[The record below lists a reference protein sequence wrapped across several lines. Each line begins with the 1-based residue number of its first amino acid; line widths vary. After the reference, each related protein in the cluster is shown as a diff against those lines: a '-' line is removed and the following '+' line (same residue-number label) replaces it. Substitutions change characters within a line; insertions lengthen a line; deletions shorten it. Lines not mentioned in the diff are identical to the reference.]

1 MEQDDMSH
9 EDLGSRDSLHD
20 RRRLLK
26 LGAAVTGGLIFGFG
40 GLSLA
45 QEDPKALAAAEEA
58 AWKAASAAMKRSAA
72 NGVAVIVPGADDVA
86 GRAVLAEALK
96 DLIPLVESPGAF
108 SQRDLAPMC
117 SYLLEAVW
125 VCASAQ
131 RAQAKPGETL
141 VLLDPQGKRIAG
153 AKVDLLKPK
162 EVEAALEKL
171 LRGGER
177 LKERA
182 KRARQDEA
190 TAALV
195 KSLLGKEQQPRR
207 DAYQKLI
214 SDDEAFLRAAP
225 ALLEAM
231 ESASGKQLDLL
242 REVFG
247 SRYWNQQQRTRG
259 FPYGVEWKIEATEPE
274 PCPPCGMARPTM
286 SGRTFLR
293 FFAPAK

>member
-1 MEQDDMSH
+1 MEQDDDMSDD
-9 EDLGSRDSLHD
+9 DLDSLHD

-26 LGAAVTGGLIFGFG
+26 LGAALSGGLIFGFG
-40 GLSLA
+40 GLTLG
-45 QEDPKALAAAEEA
+45 QDDPKAQARAEEA
-58 AWKAASAAMKRSAA
+58 AWKAALAALKRSAA
-72 NGVAVIVPGADDVA
+72 NGVAVIVSAADDVA
-86 GRAVLAEALK
+86 GRAVLAEALE
-96 DLIPLVESPGAF
+96 DLIPLIQSPGGF

-153 AKVDLLKPK
+153 AKVALDEPK

-177 LKERA
+177 LKQRA
-182 KRARQDEA
+182 KRARQDKA

-195 KSLLGKEQQPRR
+195 KRLLGKEQQPRW
-207 DAYQKLI
+207 DAHQKLV

-231 ESASGKQLDLL
+231 ESASGEQLNTL

-247 SRYWNQQQRTRG
+247 SRFWQQQQRTRG
-259 FPYGVEWKIEATEPE
+259 FPYGVEWKIDANEPE

-293 FFAPAK
+293 FFAPGK